1 MKNSIEKTIPKS
13 LKEFTTWQISRRNFL
28 KNSLAVGV
36 LSQVSFIQSC
46 TDEFSK
52 TILSDKQLKIIISVQ
67 NILFPKDKNGPGAF
81 DFNSHLYLLWVL
93 SDKRI
98 AKDEKQYIVDGI
110 RWINETSEENY
121 ATKYLNLSK
130 KEQVNLIQTIVKK
143 NWGESWLSVLLTFIF
158 EAMISDPIYG
168 FNKDEI
174 GWKWLQHQA
183 GYPRASKELMY
194 DNIFATLQNPSN
206 D

>member
-1 MKNSIEKTIPKS
+1 MRNSIEKTIPKS
-13 LKEFTTWQISRRNFL
+13 LKEFTTWQISRRNFI

-46 TDEFSK
+46 TNEFSK
-52 TILSDKQLKIIISVQ
+52 TILSDKKLKVVISVQ
-67 NILFPKDKNGPGAF
+67 NILFPKDENGPGAF
-81 DFNSHLYLLWVL
+81 DFNAHKYLLWIL

-98 AKDEKQYIVDGI
+98 AKDEKQYIIDGI
-110 RWINETSEENY
+110 RWINEASEENY

-130 KEQVNLIQTIVKK
+130 KEQVNLIQIIVKT

-168 FNKDEI
+168 FNTDEI

-194 DNIFATLQNPSN
+194 DNIFATLQNQTN

>member
-1 MKNSIEKTIPKS
+1 MKNRIEKTIPKS
-13 LKEFTTWQISRRNFL
+13 LKEFTTWQVSRRNFL

-67 NILFPKDKNGPGAF
+67 NILFPKDENGPGAF

-98 AKDEKQYIVDGI
+98 PSDEKQYIVDGI
-110 RWINETSEENY
+110 RWINESSEENY
-121 ATKYLNLSK
+121 SKKYLKLSK
-130 KEQVNLIQTIVKK
+130 KEQVNLIQTIAKT

-168 FNKDEI
+168 FNTDEI

-183 GYPRASKELMY
+183 GYPRATKELMY
-194 DNIFATLQNPSN
+194 DTIFTTLQNTP
-206 D
+206 DD